1 MGEVISLQ
9 RERAERAEK
18 TSDATAFSHAITDD
32 RDRRSLPDPEKIDA
46 YYPLLPVDRLAA
58 LRCRVEAELAPAG
71 RDGAARIV
79 AVLSKVMKIPGPDV
93 IEDLETFTTMMI
105 GALAGYSSEVLEAAL
120 GEAHRREQWFP
131 SANVMVAICDSHVAR
146 RRDELRA
153 IDRMEAERR
162 RREAVDEQRRQ
173 CEADNRRW
181 LEDLRARFEIAG
193 DAPSLADIELGTY
206 LQRCLR
212 RNGSFVT
219 WRGFADADPRAA
231 AELCRRLAVIAG
243 GNGEPAEREFAI
255 AAALED
261 AGLDPPAAPLR
272 GRSAA
277 PDSAVPST
285 RPLAEI
291 TSEAIERLIAE
302 NRKRAAEWMA
312 QLSEA
317 EPAPR

>member
-1 MGEVISLQ
+1 MISLQ
-9 RERAERAEK
+9 RERDERAEK

-32 RDRRSLPDPEKIDA
+32 RDRRSLPDPEKIDD

-58 LRCRVEAELAPAG
+58 LRCRVAAELAPAG

-131 SANVMVAICDSHVAR
+131 SAAVMVAICDSHVAR

-153 IDRMEAERR
+153 IDRMEAERL
-162 RREAVDEQRRQ
+162 RREEVDEQRRRLQ
-173 CEADNRRW
+173 ADDRRW
-181 LEDLRARFEIAG
+181 FEDLQARFEVAG
-193 DAPSLADIELGTY
+193 DAPSLADIERGTK
-206 LQRCLR
+206 LQRGLR

-219 WRGFADADPRAA
+219 WRGFADADPHAA
-231 AELCRRLAVIAG
+231 AALCRRLAVIDRDK
-243 GNGEPAEREFAI
+243 GEPAGREFAI
-255 AAALED
+255 AAALAD
-261 AGLDPPAAPLR
+261 AGLDPPAAPR
-272 GRSAA
+272 SVRSA
-277 PDSAVPST
+277 PSDNAVPGLAT

-291 TSEAIERLIAE
+291 ASEAIERLIAE
-302 NRKRAAEWMA
+302 
-312 QLSEA
+312 A
-317 EPAPR
+317 EPAPVPR